1 MSPCCSDNDSMVTI
15 GTTKKSRT
23 THRLQRGTNL
33 PSGKMKKNAN
43 RDVSPSWVK
52 NPARLPHKGWYEAES
67 KVSGQVS
74 PKTMSAKETKSAPGS
89 RDFRQK
95 MTAPTAQKPKATTRS
110 SAKT

>member
-1 MSPCCSDNDSMVTI
+1 MA
-15 GTTKKSRT
+15 KKSRT

-33 PSGKMKKNAN
+33 PSGKTKKNTN
-43 RDVSPSWVK
+43 SDVRPSCVR
-52 NPARLPHKGWYEAES
+52 NPARLPHKGWCKAES

-74 PKTMSAKETKSAPGS
+74 PKTISAKETKRAPGS

-95 MTAPTAQKPKATTRS
+95 MTAPTAQKPKVTTRS

>member
-1 MSPCCSDNDSMVTI
+1 MA
-15 GTTKKSRT
+15 KKNST

-33 PSGKMKKNAN
+33 PSGNMKKNAN
-43 RDVSPSWVK
+43 RDASPSWVK
-52 NPARLPHKGWYEAES
+52 NPAKLPHAGCCKAES
-67 KVSGQVS
+67 KVSGHVS